1 MPKTTVPEFPIAPY
15 PSPLGRSPT
24 SSKKSEL
31 CCDVLSKSLKVRK
44 GETLDAKADITF
56 REDLLNLLVTSFPQ
70 GQIFNLDDSVDS
82 DDYLSYDS
90 GLNDS
95 ETQHKLMQMAT
106 QQLSQILPAANSVLF
121 FPLWDHN
128 KSRWMAGTL
137 VWTQDN
143 HRALGIEEL
152 HYFKIFGDS
161 IVSEVSRAHWATTE
175 KSKFDFISSISHELR
190 SPLHGIL
197 ASAELLQATSL
208 ESAQEEMAKMIEASG
223 LTLLDTTDHL

>member
-1 MPKTTVPEFPIAPY
+1 M
-15 PSPLGRSPT
+15 
-24 SSKKSEL
+24 

-44 GETLDAKADITF
+44 GEILDSKADITF
-56 REDLLNLLVTSFPQ
+56 HEDLLNLLVTSFPQ

-82 DDYLSYDS
+82 DDYVSYES

-95 ETQHKLMQMAT
+95 ETQNKLMQMAT
-106 QQLSQILPAANSVLF
+106 RQLSQILPAANSVLF

-208 ESAQEEMAKMIEASG
+208 EPAQEEMVKMIEASG
-223 LTLLDTTDHL
+223 LTLLDTTDHLWVFPKACFPIMC